1 MLRLV
6 LLTANSVGGPAT
18 ESQNVFCNNNY
29 FVPFSVTVARPGE
42 AVMFAPV
49 TVIVPSST
57 LALDT
62 VQLYT
67 PSVLCL
73 IVTVM
78 SVLVAHY
85 PRYLVI
91 HSCSQWAHH

>member
-1 MLRLV
+1 MYF
-6 LLTANSVGGPAT
+6 AI
-18 ESQNVFCNNNY
+18 NNY
-29 FVPFSVTVARPGE
+29 LIVTPYHLVSTVARPGE

-67 PSVLCL
+67 PSSPLSDC
-73 IVTVM
+73 
-78 SVLVAHY
+78 
-85 PRYLVI
+85 
-91 HSCSQWAHH
+91 HSHLSQCWWLTIQDIS